1 MNANLGQIPLMKAYK
16 ELNISPKE
24 FTELSIKEKF
34 DKLNIKTSQDFY
46 KWNGKLIPYEKDN
59 YKYQF
64 FYDNEFD
71 ECVKICSEIER
82 NNRPKVIKKTYPPLV
97 LDIPECITE
106 DFKHFKLDINYVKR
120 NKTQDRLLNIQD
132 MNCEKL
138 FKDKKIQDNFNEEI
152 NITEKLYNEF
162 IEDNKIYDIEL
173 YEFLLFRN
181 IIIYNREEY
190 FSEEEE
196 EINMERVDLFYKNEF
211 RPYMFDKYNKE
222 IKEVNQDDLR
232 KLKSFDYFYKKV
244 NPNQY
249 KKKDNNREYMT
260 YSKNKSNLKK
270 SYKMYLEGKSLDDIP
285 IADKLK
291 YIIFI
296 IDNCDTNN

>member
-1 MNANLGQIPLMKAYK
+1 M
-16 ELNISPKE
+16 
-24 FTELSIKEKF
+24 
-34 DKLNIKTSQDFY
+34 
-46 KWNGKLIPYEKDN
+46 
-59 YKYQF
+59 
-64 FYDNEFD
+64 
-71 ECVKICSEIER
+71 ER
-82 NNRPKVIKKTYPPLV
+82 NNHPKVINKKIPTLD

-106 DFKHFKLDINYVKR
+106 DFKHFKLDVKNYTKR
-120 NKTQDRLLNIQD
+120 NKLQDRSLNIQD
-132 MNCEKL
+132 MDCEKL
-138 FKDKKIQDNFNEEI
+138 FKDKKVQENFNVEI
-152 NITEKLYNEF
+152 NITEKLFNEF
-162 IEDNKIYDIEL
+162 IDDDNKIYDIKL

-181 IIIYNREEY
+181 IIIYNYEEY

-232 KLKSFDYFYKKV
+232 KLKSFDYFYKKI

>member
-71 ECVKICSEIER
+71 ESEIER
-82 NNRPKVIKKTYPPLV
+82 NNRPKVIKKTHPPLV

-285 IADKLK
+285 ISDKLK